1 MDACSLCNGEGYAID
16 FKGNELPCLFCNGT
30 GDSKK
35 QTKSMDRSENTMIVK
50 ATLKLE
56 LDDSQK
62 NWVSYVRE
70 QGGEEAVF
78 HYLEEEVQK
87 KIELADFVEMEYK
100 DK

>member
-1 MDACSLCNGEGYAID
+1 
-16 FKGNELPCLFCNGT
+16 
-30 GDSKK
+30 
-35 QTKSMDRSENTMIVK
+35 MIVK
-50 ATLKLE
+50 ATIKLE
-56 LDDSQK
+56 LDESQK

-70 QGGEEAVF
+70 RGGEEAVF

>member
-1 MDACSLCNGEGYAID
+1 MV
-16 FKGNELPCLFCNGT
+16 
-30 GDSKK
+30 
-35 QTKSMDRSENTMIVK
+35 VK
-50 ATLKLE
+50 ATIKLE